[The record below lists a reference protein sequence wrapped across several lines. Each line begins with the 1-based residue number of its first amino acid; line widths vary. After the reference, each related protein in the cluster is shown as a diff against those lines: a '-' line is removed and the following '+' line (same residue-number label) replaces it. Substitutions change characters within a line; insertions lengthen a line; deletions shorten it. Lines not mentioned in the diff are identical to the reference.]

1 MQNEGLLKPGAH
13 MQAAQHA
20 QMLQEEAIKQVELRR
35 RMRATAVPVIDADV
49 RATLRQ
55 LGKPVTLFGE
65 QQVCPS
71 AARSTLVRHE
81 SGSHKP
87 WLNRDSDA
95 SSHQSRS

>member
-1 MQNEGLLKPGAH
+1 

-55 LGKPVTLFGE
+55 LGEPVTLFGE
-65 QQVCPS
+65 QQVH
-71 AARSTLVRHE
+71 ATLLMLSIHC
-81 SGSHKP
+81 
-87 WLNRDSDA
+87 DT
-95 SSHQSRS
+95 SRELWNIAT